1 MESWLSSAAPKRG
14 RISTPGTKSRT
25 SCKLA
30 PRDSRISWESTREA
44 PPGTRSSSR
53 RVSSSLRTRSGVA
66 LEGRGTPLTTTGG
79 SCMGCS
85 WASPSDTHSSVNRTM
100 SRTGIACS
108 SFSKRVSRDRHT
120 IAIRWQDLHG
130 GCHAV
135 DDAQASQPV
144 HTTPCLHAGQEPRGY
159 TAPLA
164 RTPALAWSEALVEET
179 RGMFRGTEKV
189 GHEPGK
195 RAGARRIPGEGARRL
210 VALRREA
217 ARGAE
222 PYTPL
227 PQGCAGSGR
236 GPGSQATAGPGHHAR
251 QSRRAVDVAR

>member
-66 LEGRGTPLTTTGG
+66 LAGRGTPLTTTGG
-79 SCMGCS
+79 SCVGCS

-100 SRTGIACS
+100 SRTCIACS
-108 SFSKRVSRDRHT
+108 SFAKRVSRDRHT
-120 IAIRWQDLHG
+120 SAIRWQDLHG

-135 DDAQASQPV
+135 GDAQASQPV
-144 HTTPCLHAGQEPRGY
+144 HTAPCLHAGQAPCGH
-159 TAPLA
+159 TTPLA
-164 RTPALAWSEALVEET
+164 DIPGAHGQKPWWRKRVGRLEEQT
-179 RGMFRGTEKV
+179 RRGTSLKNVLGHGAYPQSLRV
-189 GHEPGK
+189 G
-195 RAGARRIPGEGARRL
+195 
-210 VALRREA
+210 
-217 ARGAE
+217 
-222 PYTPL
+222 
-227 PQGCAGSGR
+227 
-236 GPGSQATAGPGHHAR
+236 
-251 QSRRAVDVAR
+251 